1 MSNDRAIFPAKNPF
15 GLDGLKATLR
25 SWLRGRT
32 EPQRDEQVAEAPERP
47 GATRWLPVAIHW
59 GVTLAPL
66 GLLGLSVVAAPW
78 TLVPI
83 ATAGGLYALSLLEP
97 WRARP
102 TAPDRPAAARRVA
115 IVGAGPS
122 GLAALKEFAA
132 AGHDVVCFEATASVG
147 GVFSQ
152 CYDGTRLTSSAAVTA
167 FSDFPPARDEHR
179 HWTKDEYLDYLER
192 YVDHFS
198 LRGRLRL
205 ERRVERARF
214 DEARGGWFV
223 DVRAAGGAVEVAGP
237 FDTLVVCSGLNQTPN
252 LPKADP
258 TAFRGEVLHSKDYRN
273 AAPFAGKR
281 VVVVGLGETGADVV
295 AEIAEVAASVVL
307 SLRRGAYVIPRIN
320 PRTGYP
326 NDYDSN
332 RLRYALPKWAH
343 NLAVTIC
350 DRAWSRW
357 GAARPSDRKRTELLR
372 MPGTPPPFSQF
383 ATKSDNFIAAI
394 ERGRCRIA
402 AGFTGF
408 TPDGVALA
416 DGEHVPAD
424 VVLFATGFKATG
436 YGFLDG
442 AGAPDC
448 PSKLWHLMYS
458 PEHRER
464 LVFIGFARPA
474 IGAIPPI
481 AELQARYAALVAS
494 GQRELPDPARM
505 ARELDERRRARAASF
520 DEPRIVAL
528 VDWIPYM
535 DHLADKVGCRPRLRD
550 VLLRPRLAW
559 RLATGTMLVAQYRL
573 TGPDAAPELAERSLD
588 LPGGMRLRDKLWF
601 IAFHAMVAGGA
612 LWEALPS
619 RRRYRA
625 CALV

>member
-1 MSNDRAIFPAKNPF
+1 MSNHRATLPAPSRF
-15 GLDGLKATLR
+15 SLEGLKGTLR
-25 SWLRGRT
+25 AWLGDR
-32 EPQRDEQVAEAPERP
+32 AEAPRDKTIGEAQERP
-47 GATRWLPVAIHW
+47 SAARWLPAAIHW

-66 GLLGLSVVAAPW
+66 GLLGLAVVAAPW
-78 TLVPI
+78 TLVPL
-83 ATAGGLYALSLLEP
+83 AAAGGLYGLSLLEP

-102 TAPDRPAAARRVA
+102 TSPGGADVRRRVA

-122 GLAALKEFAA
+122 GLVALKEFAA

-152 CYDGTRLTSSAAVTA
+152 CYDGTLLTSSAAVTA
-167 FSDFPPARDEHR
+167 FSDFPPEPEVHR
-179 HWTKDEYLDYLER
+179 HWTKDEYVDYLER
-192 YVDHFS
+192 YVDHFG
-198 LRGRLRL
+198 LRGRIRL
-205 ERRVERARF
+205 ESRVERARF
-214 DEARGGWFV
+214 DAASGGWLV
-223 DVRAAGGAVEVAGP
+223 DVLAQDGAVSTAGP

-252 LPKADP
+252 LPQADRQR
-258 TAFRGEVLHSKDYRN
+258 FRGEVLHSKDYRN

-332 RLRYALPKWAH
+332 RLRYSLPKWAH

-350 DRAWSRW
+350 DRAWARW
-357 GAARPSDRKRTELLR
+357 GAARSSDRKRAELLR

-402 AGFTGF
+402 AGFAGF

-416 DGEHVPAD
+416 DGENVPAD

-442 AGAPDC
+442 ADAPDC

-481 AELQARYAALVAS
+481 AEIQARYAALVAS
-494 GQRELPDPARM
+494 GKRELPEPARM
-505 ARELDERRRARAASF
+505 ARELDERRSARAASF

-535 DHLADKVGCRPRLRD
+535 DHLADEIGCRPRLRD

-559 RLATGTMLVAQYRL
+559 RLATGPMIVAQYRL

-588 LPGGMRLRDKLWF
+588 LPGGMRMRDKLWF
-601 IAFHAMVAGGA
+601 MAFHAMVAGSA

-625 CALV
+625 CALI